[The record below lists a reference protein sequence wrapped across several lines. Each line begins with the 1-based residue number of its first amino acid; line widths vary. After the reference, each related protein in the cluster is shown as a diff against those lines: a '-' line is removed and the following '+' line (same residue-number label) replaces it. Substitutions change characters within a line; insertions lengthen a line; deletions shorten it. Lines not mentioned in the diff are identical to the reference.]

1 MMVLNVT
8 TLSQGGV
15 MLMLFV
21 IYVCHLPVSV
31 SCTSYFRGVS
41 SWWGC
46 LFDVIHDLCTSFA
59 SK

>member
-1 MMVLNVT
+1 MGLNVT

-15 MLMLFV
+15 VLMLFV

-31 SCTSYFRGVS
+31 YCISYFRGVS

-46 LFDVIHDLCTSFA
+46 LFGVIHDLCS
-59 SK
+59 